1 MIMGSVF
8 DDHRRDAQGNH
19 RGGFGKKLVFFDLNY
34 IGTDFKIRDNPPPL
48 PPNMWLRL
56 TFDGAA
62 AWIQYCGKRST
73 SNLSADEEKVLKP
86 HPLSKRSSSAA
97 DFTNTA
103 SLTSAT
109 HEIFREV
116 WTNHRCRWSWWGQR
130 QKEAEEC
137 RWKYGDRALHKA

>member
-8 DDHRRDAQGNH
+8 DDHRRDAQGNY
-19 RGGFGKKLVFFDLNY
+19 RGGFGKKLMLSNLNY
-34 IGTDFKIRDNPPPL
+34 IGTDFKIRDNPPP
-48 PPNMWLRL
+48 PPH
-56 TFDGAA
+56 GAA

-103 SLTSAT
+103 SLTFAT

-116 WTNHRCRWSWWGQR
+116 WTNHRCRWSWWGQH

-137 RWKYGDRALHKA
+137 RWKYGDRTLHKA